1 MINYDIL
8 KKDGLTIELLTS
20 LSFKS
25 KLNPSL
31 KRTLRHFDKQ
41 AIFKELQEV
50 NEWYDLNEN
59 LHDILI
65 DYRIKSLQS
74 AYQKYH
80 RYPLN
85 RPLAKVFNDL
95 LGFRTLCDNYE
106 DILSLSQDSNIYI
119 VDMSKGKSN
128 DDGYRGVHIYFQL
141 SNYHY
146 PIEVQYNTYYDR
158 QLNNWLH
165 KYVYKKNFPNSIGI
179 TLREKYEQGCI
190 QNETIFKEV
199 LSHVLSNS

>member
-25 KLNPSL
+25 KLNHSL

-41 AIFKELQEV
+41 SIFEELQEI
-50 NEWYDLNEN
+50 NEWYDLNEH

-74 AYQKYH
+74 AYQKYS
-80 RYPLN
+80 RYSLN
-85 RPLAKVFNDL
+85 RPFAKVFNDL

-146 PIEVQYNTYYDR
+146 PIEIQYNTYYDR

-165 KYVYKKNFPNSIGI
+165 KYIYKKNFPNSIGI
-179 TLREKYEQGCI
+179 TLRKKYEQGYI
-190 QNETIFKEV
+190 QNETVFKEV
-199 LSHVLSNS
+199 LSYVLSNS

>member
-25 KLNPSL
+25 KLNHSL

-41 AIFKELQEV
+41 SIFEELQEI
-50 NEWYDLNEN
+50 NEWYDLNEH

-74 AYQKYH
+74 AYQKYS
-80 RYPLN
+80 RYSLN
-85 RPLAKVFNDL
+85 RPFAKVFNDL

-146 PIEVQYNTYYDR
+146 PIEIQYNTYYDR
-158 QLNNWLH
+158 QLNNWLY
-165 KYVYKKNFPNSIGI
+165 KYIYKKNFPNSIGI
-179 TLREKYEQGCI
+179 TLRKKYEQGYI
-190 QNETIFKEV
+190 QNETVFKEV
-199 LSHVLSNS
+199 LSYVLSNS

>member
-1 MINYDIL
+1 MNYNIL

-25 KLNPSL
+25 KLNYNL

-41 AIFKELQEV
+41 AIFKELQEI
-50 NEWYDLNEN
+50 NEWYDLNES

-74 AYQKYH
+74 AYQKYD

-106 DILSLSQDSNIYI
+106 DILSLSKD
-119 VDMSKGKSN
+119 
-128 DDGYRGVHIYFQL
+128 
-141 SNYHY
+141 
-146 PIEVQYNTYYDR
+146 
-158 QLNNWLH
+158 
-165 KYVYKKNFPNSIGI
+165 KNFILNI
-179 TLREKYEQGCI
+179 LK
-190 QNETIFKEV
+190 QN
-199 LSHVLSNS
+199 LM